1 MLAALPLMV
10 GCGSGQGVRE
20 HIHIVGSSTVY
31 PFSTVV
37 AEQFGQKTPFPTPLI
52 ESTGSGGGIKLFCAG
67 LGFQHPDVVNSS
79 RRIKASEVAACE
91 RHAVDDI
98 VEVNIGYDGIVMGL
112 SRANPPPALTRAHIF
127 LALAKQVPDGDGLID
142 NPHRFWSD
150 IDPALPNWEIQVFGP
165 PPTSG
170 TRDAFVELAM
180 EDGCKHSAGWIA
192 ALAHTDER
200 RFRVLCHAMRED
212 GHFVEAGENDNL
224 IVKKL
229 NANPQA
235 LGIFGFSSLDQNLD
249 QVQAAPVD
257 GVTPTFANI
266 ANRSYPVSRPLYFYV
281 KKRHVR
287 LVPGLREFLAEFTGE
302 DASGEFGY
310 LSYRGLIPL
319 ADGHRRDVAQ
329 RAADL
334 TPLRLPES

>member
-1 MLAALPLMV
+1 MAVVLLVA

-67 LGFQHPDVVNSS
+67 LGFEHPDVVNSS

-91 RHAVDDI
+91 RRAVKDI

-112 SRANPPPALTRAHIF
+112 SRANSPPALTRAHIF
-127 LALAKQVPDGDGLID
+127 LALAKQVPDGDRLID
-142 NPHRFWSD
+142 NPHRRWSD
-150 IDPALPNWEIQVFGP
+150 IDPALPAWEIQVFGP

-170 TRDAFVELAM
+170 TRDAFVEMAM
-180 EDGCKHSAGWIA
+180 EEGCKRSALWIA
-192 ALAHTDER
+192 DLARMDR
-200 RFRVLCHAMRED
+200 LRFRSLCHAMRED
-212 GHFVEAGENDNL
+212 GHFIEAGENDNL

-229 NANPQA
+229 STNPQA

-257 GVTPTFANI
+257 GVTPTFRNI
-266 ANRSYPVSRPLYFYV
+266 ANGRYPISRPLYFYV
-281 KKRHVR
+281 KKSHVR

-302 DASGEFGY
+302 DAAGEFGY

-319 ADGHRRDVAQ
+319 PDGRRLDVAR
-329 RAADL
+329 RAAEL
-334 TPLRLPES
+334 TPLRLSDS